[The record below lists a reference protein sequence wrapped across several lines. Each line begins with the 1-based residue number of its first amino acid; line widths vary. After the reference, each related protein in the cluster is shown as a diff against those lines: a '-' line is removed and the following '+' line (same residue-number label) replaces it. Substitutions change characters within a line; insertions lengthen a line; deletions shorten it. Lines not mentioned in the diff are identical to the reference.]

1 MDAAAL
7 LPLALL
13 VSAVGAVLLATAR
26 ANEVFRIAV
35 RDGDVTL
42 VRGRAPP
49 GFLED
54 VRKLTKGARSGVV
67 GVVGVVRAVK
77 RSGRPLLVLEGFDVP
92 TAQRLRNTFATH
104 AMTLTR
110 GRAGSRL

>member
-1 MDAAAL
+1 
-7 LPLALL
+7 LL
-13 VSAVGAVLLATAR
+13 VSAIGAVLLVTAR

-35 RDGDVTL
+35 RDGDVEL

-49 GFLED
+49 GFLDD
-54 VRKLTKGARSGVV
+54 VRKLTKGARP

-77 RSGRPLLVLEGFDVP
+77 RSGRPMLVLEGFDEE
-92 TAQRLRNTFATH
+92 TAQKLRNTFATH